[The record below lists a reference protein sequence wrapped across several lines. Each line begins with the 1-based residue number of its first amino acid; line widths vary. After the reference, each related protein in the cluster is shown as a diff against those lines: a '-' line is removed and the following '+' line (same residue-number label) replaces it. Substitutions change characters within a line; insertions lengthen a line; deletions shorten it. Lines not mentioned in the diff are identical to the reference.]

1 MNNSRDEWIRSIPA
15 GCGRTR
21 LDIHRVT
28 AGIALLV
35 MLGGVVLALWYGS
48 AFQAQFIGIG
58 QAYSHSGCNP
68 PGRTLSRATECFRY
82 AAVELNFVASNT
94 PPAVIM
100 SQAERS
106 WRLRL
111 GKYQMRIGIGPGG
124 ARGGYGRPSQFTEVA
139 WFSLV
144 WAWP

>member
-1 MNNSRDEWIRSIPA
+1 M
-15 GCGRTR
+15 
-21 LDIHRVT
+21 T

-82 AAVELNFVASNT
+82 AAVELNFVASST
-94 PPAVIM
+94 QPAVIM
-100 SQAERS
+100 SQAER
-106 WRLRL
+106 RL
-111 GKYQMRIGIGPGG
+111 GLPLGKCRMRIGIGPSG
-124 ARGGYGRPSQFTEVA
+124 ARGGYGRPTQFTEVA

-144 WAWP
+144 WTLP